1 LCSGSNKRRKVDFKN
16 DGDTNT
22 WTWRSGRRHLQQ
34 VGGARAREVVEGRF
48 KLNMKPRKLKPL
60 KEFFKIQGRF
70 RHLTDEQIAE
80 TESRIH
86 DRWQKLLVRHER
98 GY

>member
-1 LCSGSNKRRKVDFKN
+1 MMEIRIH
-16 DGDTNT
+16 
-22 WTWRSGRRHLQQ
+22 GR
-34 VGGARAREVVEGRF
+34 GGQGAVTSSKLAGLAREVVEGRF

-60 KEFFKIQGRF
+60 KEFFKLQGRF

-80 TESRIH
+80 YESRVH